1 MRPSRSSIL
10 RSALRSRRLQNP
22 ASSQTPRLGG
32 EAWDLGLSS
41 VLLQLAFRDL
51 FLGSPTSVPRGA
63 GVGRWWPSSVWEARQ
78 AAKAEEKKKKN
89 LQNRQPQLGN
99 RSHGEEGL
107 GLNVVRARGCACGRA
122 LCFPAGQLGPGLG
135 VMVFLGSRRRTVTGW
150 LRRG

>member
-1 MRPSRSSIL
+1 M
-10 RSALRSRRLQNP
+10 LQNP

-78 AAKAEEKKKKN
+78 AAKAEEKN

-99 RSHGEEGL
+99 RSYGEEGL
-107 GLNVVRARGCACGRA
+107 GLSVA
-122 LCFPAGQLGPGLG
+122 GPG
-135 VMVFLGSRRRTVTGW
+135 
-150 LRRG
+150 

>member
-1 MRPSRSSIL
+1 MRPSGSSIL
-10 RSALRSRRLQNP
+10 RSALRPRRLQNP

-78 AAKAEEKKKKN
+78 AAKAEEKN

-99 RSHGEEGL
+99 RSYGEEGL
-107 GLNVVRARGCACGRA
+107 GLSVA
-122 LCFPAGQLGPGLG
+122 GPG
-135 VMVFLGSRRRTVTGW
+135 
-150 LRRG
+150 